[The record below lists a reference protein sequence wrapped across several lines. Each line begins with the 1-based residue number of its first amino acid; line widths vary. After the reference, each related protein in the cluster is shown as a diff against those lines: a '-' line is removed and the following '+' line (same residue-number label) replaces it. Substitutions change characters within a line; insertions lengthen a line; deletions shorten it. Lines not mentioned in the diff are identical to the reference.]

1 MTELKGEE
9 SKSDFGEEI
18 ISLNIVVLM
27 HLELQGFGGLVDFR
41 NKSKKVALRP
51 PLAQFSLSQIYKFMN
66 VYFAST

>member
-41 NKSKKVALRP
+41 NKSKKWP
-51 PLAQFSLSQIYKFMN
+51 
-66 VYFAST
+66 